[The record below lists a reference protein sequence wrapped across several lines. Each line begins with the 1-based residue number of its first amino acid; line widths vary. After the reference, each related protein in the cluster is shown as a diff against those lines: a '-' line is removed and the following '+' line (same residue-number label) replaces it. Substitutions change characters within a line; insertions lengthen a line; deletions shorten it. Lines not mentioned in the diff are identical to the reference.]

1 MPGTD
6 PLEST
11 RIIRGELGEPNLPHL
26 VELTDRGVGS
36 DALGRTAGMLIDLHV
51 DVQPHGWRLVDR
63 PGIDH
68 RRAVSALSTDVNM
81 LADIIG
87 EEEQPGNSLK
97 LRIMGPASLS
107 AGLYLPAGE
116 RALSDHGA
124 RRDIAES
131 LAAGAARHV
140 QDIIR
145 TSGMKDITV
154 QVDEPALGDVL
165 AGTIPTASGY
175 RTIRSIKR
183 SEVTGWWSEMTA
195 ALLGAGATE
204 VMYAP
209 TLAGDEPGKVFDA
222 VFGAGAQGICL
233 PVAELSTIGWE
244 NCAAA
249 IEAGHSLWLGLL
261 TPGLNPPRVTEA
273 VNRVL
278 RPWNQVGLGNASLG
292 SLGLLPTTGFAEHSP
307 ETVRSIL
314 ARLTQIADAL
324 DQVRL
329 EA

>member
-6 PLEST
+6 PIEAT

-26 VELTDRGVGS
+26 VELPDRGVGS
-36 DALGRTAGMLIDLHV
+36 DPLGRTAGMLLDLHV

-68 RRAVSALSTDVNM
+68 RRAVSALRTDINV
-81 LADIIG
+81 LADIVG

-97 LRIMGPASLS
+97 LRIMGPATMA

-131 LAAGAARHV
+131 LAAGAASHV
-140 QDIIR
+140 RDAIR
-145 TSGMKDITV
+145 TSGMTDLTV

-175 RTIRSIKR
+175 RTIRSIPR
-183 SEVTGWWSEMTA
+183 TEVTGWWATMTA
-195 ALLGAGATE
+195 ALLEAGAAE
-204 VMYAP
+204 VVFAP

-222 VFGAGAQGICL
+222 VFGAGAQGISV
-233 PVAELSTIGWE
+233 PVADLTTVGWE
-244 NCAAA
+244 HCAAA
-249 IEAGHSLWLGLL
+249 VEAGRSLWLGLL
-261 TPGLNPPRVTEA
+261 TPGLTPPQVTEA

-278 RPWNQVGLGNASLG
+278 RPWNQIGLGNSSLG
-292 SLGLLPTTGFAEHSP
+292 SLGLLPTQGMGEHSP
-307 ETVRSIL
+307 VAVRSVL
-314 ARLTQIADAL
+314 SRLTQIADAL

-329 EA
+329 EG